1 MKRFRILFCALML
14 LPLLAAC
21 ETEVPGRKF
30 PDISFAN
37 EPPINLD
44 VASIQVENKPAPP
57 SGKGTL
63 VYDLPVTPAS
73 VAEKWAQQRLKA
85 VGRDGSAIVHIE
97 KASVVEEKLKKTE
110 GLRGLFTTD
119 QTERYTGEMQ
129 ISVSLSNSHGQ
140 ATARAESRASRTVA
154 EDASLADREKL
165 WFELVEHLS
174 HEVDTVLDKEIH
186 THMAD
191 YIR

>member
-1 MKRFRILFCALML
+1 MKWLRIFYCFL
-14 LPLLAAC
+14 LLAPLLSAC
-21 ETEVPGRKF
+21 ETEVPARKF
-30 PDISFAN
+30 PDISFTH

-44 VASIQVENKPAPP
+44 VASVQVENKPAPP
-57 SGKGTL
+57 SSQGTV

-85 VGRDGSAIVHIE
+85 VGQNGSAIVHVE

-110 GLRGLFTTD
+110 GFRGLFTTD
-119 QTERYTGEMQ
+119 QTERYVGELQ
-129 ISVSLSNSHGQ
+129 ISVSIASDRGQ
-140 ATARAESRASRTVA
+140 ATARAEAKASRTVA

-165 WFELVEHLS
+165 WFELVEHLAR
-174 HEVDTVLDKEIH
+174 EVDTVLDQQVKMH
-186 THMAD
+186 LSD